1 MKYLRSFETKT
12 DYNVAKANGEILKPS
27 VTFVENKLY
36 YESLPVT
43 VAGDIAV
50 YDKVDKKFRFLS
62 YSSYIE
68 SYHQDGT
75 LIPIGVVVVPSTH
88 TPDNTSRVMS
98 LVNMSCTSPST
109 GSTATQLA
117 VVPNHLSMY
126 WGGNGIDLGLK
137 NLEQVVTVDGNLSA
151 TDPNDGGV
159 SYSSWA
165 KLPGTDPA
173 WTAIWNTID
182 IGTRWSSAEDT
193 HGPSPYLS
201 DGSRSKV
208 YLKKENNCLW
218 DFDGK
223 GNTDV
228 IMAAQT
234 VDWSGTITNNSSA
247 GNYPPACCCRRF
259 STAGTSA
266 GDWYLPAIGELAY
279 LPVRLKEI
287 NLTLIALEK
296 YVSAIRVGG
305 INSQWSESTYG
316 YWCWSSSEYSS
327 TQARIVSTGAGS
339 VYETDKS
346 YVSTNIRARAF
357 IAL

>member
-12 DYNVAKANGEILKPS
+12 DYNVAKTNGEILKPS

-43 VAGDIAV
+43 VAGDVAV
-50 YDKVDKKFRFLS
+50 YDKADEKFRFLS
-62 YSSYIE
+62 YSSYVE

-75 LIPIGVVVVPSTH
+75 LVPIGVVVVPSTH

-98 LVNMSCTSPST
+98 LVNMSYSSPGT
-109 GSTATQLA
+109 GTTATGGNGG
-117 VVPNHLSMY
+117 VIIY
-126 WGGNGIDLGLK
+126 WGGNGVDLGLR
-137 NLEQVVTVDGNLSA
+137 NLDRVVTIDRNFSA
-151 TDPNDGGV
+151 TDPNDEGI
-159 SYSSWA
+159 SYNTWTR
-165 KLPGTDPA
+165 LPGTDPA
-173 WTAIWNTID
+173 WTAIENLVD
-182 IGTRWSSAEDT
+182 PGTHWQNAGGT

-208 YLKKENNCLW
+208 YLKEENNCLW

-234 VDWSGTITNNSSA
+234 ANWSGTTIINNSNA
-247 GNYPPACCCRRF
+247 GNYPAACCCRRF
-259 STAGTSA
+259 STIGTNP
-266 GDWYLPAIGELAY
+266 GDWYLPAVGELAY

-287 NLTLIALEK
+287 NLTLMALEE

-305 INSQWSESTYG
+305 SSSQWPYGTYG

-327 TQARIVSTGAGS
+327 TNARIVITGGGHVDSWNKSTTHS
-339 VYETDKS
+339 SDTRV
-346 YVSTNIRARAF
+346 RAF
-357 IAL
+357 IAI

>member
-27 VTFVENKLY
+27 VTLVENGLY

-50 YDKVDKKFRFLS
+50 YDKADEKFRFLS

-75 LIPIGVVVVPSTH
+75 LVPIGVVVVPSTH

-98 LVNMSCTSPST
+98 LVNMSYTSPNT
-109 GSTATQLA
+109 GTTATEGNGG
-117 VVPNHLSMY
+117 VNMY
-126 WGGNGIDLGLK
+126 WGGNGVDLELR
-137 NLEQVVTVDGNLSA
+137 NSDRVVTVDGNFSA
-151 TDPNDGGV
+151 TDPNDEGV
-159 SYSSWA
+159 SYSGNTR
-165 KLPGTDPA
+165 LPGTDPA
-173 WTAIWNTID
+173 WTVIENLVD
-182 IGTRWSSAEDT
+182 PGTHWATTSGT

-208 YLKKENNCLW
+208 YLKEENNCLW
-218 DFDGK
+218 DFNGK

-234 VDWSGTITNNSSA
+234 ADWSGTTITNNYNA
-247 GNYPPACCCRRF
+247 GNYPAACCCRRF
-259 STAGTSA
+259 STIGTNP
-266 GDWYLPAIGELAY
+266 GDWYLPAVGELAY

-287 NLTLIALEK
+287 NLSLMALEK

-305 INSQWSESTYG
+305 KNSQWPSGTYG

-327 TQARIVSTGAGS
+327 TYARYVFTIDGTVDSLN
-339 VYETDKS
+339 KS
-346 YVSTNIRARAF
+346 YTDSGNRVRAF
-357 IAL
+357 IAI

>member
-50 YDKVDKKFRFLS
+50 YDKVDEKFRFLS
-62 YSSYIE
+62 YSSYVE

-98 LVNMSCTSPST
+98 LVNMSCNSPST
-109 GSTATQLA
+109 GSIEDKSAA
-117 VVPNHLSMY
+117 PSNLSMF

-151 TDPNDGGV
+151 TDPNDRGV
-159 SYSSWA
+159 SYSSWTR
-165 KLPGTDPA
+165 LPGTDPA
-173 WTAIWNTID
+173 WTAIGNTID
-182 IGTRWSSAEDT
+182 IGTRWSTASDT

-234 VDWSGTITNNSSA
+234 ADWSGTITNNHSE

-259 STAGTSA
+259 STTGTNA

-287 NLTLIALEK
+287 NLTLMALEK
-296 YVSAIRVGG
+296 YVTAIHVGG
-305 INSQWSESTYG
+305 ANSQWDGDTYG
-316 YWCWSSSEYSS
+316 TWCWSSSE
-327 TQARIVSTGAGS
+327 R
-339 VYETDKS
+339 D
-346 YVSTNIRARAF
+346 STNTWYVDTHGGNINIYYKYNTNFRSRVRAF